1 MIAIMNSLGNVLEA
15 IIKCCPLM
23 LHSLCRSMCSLWA
36 RLTNMLPQYKLGF
49 GVKKKWSVFTKKI
62 IDKVVCLSERSF
74 LQ

>member
-23 LHSLCRSMCSLWA
+23 LHSLFRSMCSLWA

-49 GVKKKWSVFTKKI
+49 GVKKEMVGIYKKPT
-62 IDKVVCLSERSF
+62 VTRLCV
-74 LQ
+74 